1 MAITFNVQPGYQF
14 SASERVTYSKL
25 NLLGTPGITLSGT
38 VDSGEITDGAVIT
51 SKLANSID
59 INSKIDDHNLAL
71 TKLAQGTHGQILYY
85 DANSDLVTLPPGTS
99 GYFLRTKG
107 EGADPEWAA
116 QTGISSVPYT
126 DITTNGNDKYL
137 TTDSSGN
144 IEWID
149 KPVTISQHTFYTS
162 DNAEDIRAGT
172 GFEEVSIVDGT
183 GTAYTPEHLRVTLYC
198 ETSDAATGYDA
209 GDELELGHNFWSAYS
224 QNRNAVLVIYDAAS
238 QKVRIQFEYHV
249 IASRG
254 SGLRIQHKT
263 TGDNV
268 EVSYGAAVSGKAFL
282 GNFKFKVR
290 AWKSGFASSGTNAGP
305 LTSDPGYYFSG
316 LSSGTAGD
324 YIFAK
329 TAADRQ
335 VVFSHGLGSVPK
347 LVRSVL
353 VATSDVS
360 ELGLVAGDEVD
371 TRNIVYSY
379 DDTEWD
385 LVSTKTNASQVRLN
399 MTLGLSGTVQK
410 TTWMFHSS
418 TNNLTYLT
426 SDMASKMKFKLYAW
440 K

>member
-25 NLLGTPGITLSGT
+25 NLLGTPGISLQGT
-38 VDSGEITDGAVIT
+38 VDSSEITDGAIVT
-51 SKLANSID
+51 SKLQNGID
-59 INSKIDDHNLAL
+59 INSKISDHNLAL
-71 TKLAQGTHGQILYY
+71 TKLAQGSHGQILYY
-85 DANSDLVTLPPGTS
+85 DANGDLVTLAPGTD
-99 GYFLRTKG
+99 GYFLKTKG
-107 EGADPEWAA
+107 AGANPEWAA
-116 QTGISSVPYT
+116 QAGLESVPYT
-126 DITTNGNDKYL
+126 SISTNGNDKYL

-144 IEWID
+144 IEWIN
-149 KPVTISQHTFYTS
+149 KPTVVLPDSFIT
-162 DNAEDIRAGT
+162 
-172 GFEEVSIVDGT
+172 T
-183 GTAYTPEHLRVTLYC
+183 GTADSIFAAAGKEEVVPIVDSSGAAYSPEHIRVTLYC
-198 ETSDAATGYDA
+198 ETTDTATGYDA

-224 QNRNAVLVIYDAAS
+224 QNRNAVIVIYDASAQS
-238 QKVRIQFEYHV
+238 VV
-249 IASRG
+249 IKFNGNTSAVS
-254 SGLRIQHKT
+254 SLRILSKT
-263 TGDNV
+263 TGQSV
-268 EVSYGAAVSGKAFL
+268 EPTSTVL
-282 GNFKFKVR
+282 QNFKFKVR
-290 AWKSGFASSGTNAGP
+290 AWRSGFASAGTNAGP
-305 LTSDPGYYFSG
+305 LTSEPGYYFSG

-324 YIFAK
+324 YIFAT
-329 TAADRQ
+329 TASDRQ
-335 VVFSHGLGSVPK
+335 VVFNHGLGSVPK

>member
-25 NLLGTPGITLSGT
+25 NLLGTPGISLQGT
-38 VDSGEITDGAVIT
+38 VDSSEITDGAVET
-51 SKLANSID
+51 SKLQNGID
-59 INSKIDDHNLAL
+59 INSKISDHNLAL

-85 DANSDLVTLPPGTS
+85 DANSDLVTLPPGTD

-107 EGADPEWAA
+107 PGADPEWAA
-116 QTGISSVPYT
+116 QAGLSSVPYT
-126 DITTNGNDKYL
+126 SISTNGNDKYL

-162 DNAEDIRAGT
+162 NNAEHIRANDGY
-172 GFEEVSIVDGT
+172 EEVSIVDGT
-183 GTAYTPEHLRVTLYC
+183 GAAYSPEHLRVTLYC
-198 ETSDAATGYDA
+198 ETSDAETEYDA
-209 GDELELGHNFWSAYS
+209 GDELELGHNFWSAHS
-224 QNRNAVLVIYDAAS
+224 QNRNAVLVIYDASA
-238 QKVRIQFEYHV
+238 QKVRIQYQYNS
-249 IASRG
+249 ISNR
-254 SGLRIQHKT
+254 SGGDLRIQNKN
-263 TGDNV
+263 TGQ
-268 EVSYGAAVSGKAFL
+268 EVTADSTVLA
-282 GNFKFKVR
+282 NFKFKVR

-324 YIFAK
+324 YIFGT
-329 TAADRQ
+329 TAASRQ
-335 VVFSHGLGSVPK
+335 VVFNHGLGSVPK

-385 LVSTKTNASQVRLN
+385 LVATKTNASQVRLN
-399 MTLGLSGTVQK
+399 MTLGLSGTKQK